1 MKSEKIMNKI
11 IVAIDSFKGCL
22 TSKEANG
29 AAAEGI
35 RQGMADAE
43 VRQVVVSDGGEGW
56 IDAFQE
62 AWGGELV
69 DVRVSDPLGRPVM
82 AQYLKKDDRAVVE
95 IVSTCSMRGSHEWCA
110 STPTVSPSKKP

>member
-1 MKSEKIMNKI
+1 MNNI

-22 TSKEANG
+22 TSKEANR
-29 AAAEGI
+29 AAAEGV

-43 VRQVVVSDGGEGW
+43 VRQVAVSDGGEGW
-56 IDAFQE
+56 LDAFQE
-62 AWGGELV
+62 AWGGDLV
-69 DVRVSDPLGRPVM
+69 DVRVSDPLGRLVM

-95 IVSTCSMRGSHEWCA
+95 IVSTCSMRGSHGWCA